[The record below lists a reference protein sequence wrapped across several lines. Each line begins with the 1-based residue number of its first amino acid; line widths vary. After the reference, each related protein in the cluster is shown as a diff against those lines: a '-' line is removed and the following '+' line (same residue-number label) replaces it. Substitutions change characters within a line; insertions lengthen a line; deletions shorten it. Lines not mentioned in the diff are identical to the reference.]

1 MAARWQGASSAG
13 LQPCHVRRKKLTT
26 EITEDTEQTQ
36 TEIFSMRG
44 LTEKRVLITG
54 GASGIG
60 AAAARRFLEEHA
72 RVVIL
77 DRDRAACR
85 RIETELPA
93 LAGTIVADVADP
105 EAVAR
110 AFARLDEICQGLDVL
125 INNAGISIRH
135 RFLDITPEEWRRI
148 MNVNLNGV
156 FFVAQQA
163 AQRMAAAGRGVIIN
177 MGSTNGLT
185 GYPFYADYNA
195 SKAGVIELTR
205 SMALELAPRVRV
217 NVVCPGYILTPMQEA
232 EYTPE
237 MMREVDAKIPLGRQG
252 RPEEVAALFAF
263 LASDE
268 ASFIT
273 GQAFIIDGGEIAG
286 GLASR

>member
-1 MAARWQGASSAG
+1 
-13 LQPCHVRRKKLTT
+13 
-26 EITEDTEQTQ
+26 
-36 TEIFSMRG
+36 MRG
-44 LTEKRVLITG
+44 IEGKRVLLTG

-60 AAAARRFLEEHA
+60 AAAVRRFLEEGA

-77 DRDRAACR
+77 DRDAEGCR
-85 RIETELPA
+85 RMEGELPG
-93 LAGTIVADVADP
+93 LTGTLVADVADP
-105 EAVAR
+105 DAVAR
-110 AFARLDEICQGLDVL
+110 AFDRLDALCQGLDVL
-125 INNAGISIRH
+125 INNAGISLRH

-148 MNVNLNGV
+148 MDVNLNGV

-163 AQRMAAAGRGVIIN
+163 ARRMAAAGRGVIIN
-177 MGSTNGLT
+177 MGSTNGLM

-237 MMREVDAKIPLGRQG
+237 MMREIDAKIPLGRQG
-252 RPEEVAALFAF
+252 RPDEVAALFAF

-273 GQAFIIDGGEIAG
+273 GQTFIIDGGEIAG